1 MNAYIMLTT
10 ACVIV
15 ILYAYIR
22 VRVANFVQPLRLE
35 LVDRAAKL
43 LARHDL
49 TEEDRRGIEHT
60 LDSLYSVFT
69 AWIFALI
76 VFPCAIR
83 AAFRK
88 KKNAQARKGVAY
100 RKELYEFVGLA
111 VPCTLASS
119 PLAFLV
125 FFTASF
131 IANLIALPIKT
142 AIMFSMFQ
150 SANVVAEHRISPVR
164 SC

>member
-1 MNAYIMLTT
+1 MNAYIVLAT

-35 LVDRAAKL
+35 LVDRAEKL

-49 TEEDRRGIEHT
+49 LEEDRRGIEHT
-60 LDSLYSVFT
+60 LDSVFSVFT
-69 AWIFALI
+69 AWLFALM
-76 VFPCAIR
+76 VFPCAIGS
-83 AAFRK
+83 AFRK
-88 KKNAQARKGVAY
+88 KKNSELRKGVAY
-100 RKELYEFVGLA
+100 RKELYEFIRIA

-119 PLAFLV
+119 PLAFIV
-125 FFTASF
+125 FFTA
-131 IANLIALPIKT
+131 ALLATLIALPVKT
-142 AIMFSMFQ
+142 AIMLSMYQ

-164 SC
+164 PC